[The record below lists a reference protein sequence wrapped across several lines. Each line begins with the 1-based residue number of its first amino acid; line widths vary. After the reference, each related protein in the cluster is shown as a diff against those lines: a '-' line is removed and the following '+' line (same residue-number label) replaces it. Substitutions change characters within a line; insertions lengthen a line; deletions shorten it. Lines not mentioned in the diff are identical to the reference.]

1 MSLLN
6 CTEAHAQ
13 RAKKHREGVLT
24 ADSIRTK
31 NQTDSLALADTTDL
45 QRQLKLETLEA
56 PVDTALLARQN
67 DSIQNS
73 MPAPQ
78 EKKRWIP
85 NSNRT
90 VWLGLIIP
98 GAGQIYNRK
107 YWKLPIIYGGFVG
120 CAYAL
125 RWNNMMYR
133 DYSQAYLDIMDDDP
147 TTESYNQFLH
157 LGNTITDSNL
167 AQYQEIFRK
176 RKDRYRRWRDMSVFA
191 LIAVY
196 ALSVIDAY
204 VDASLSEFDI
214 SPDLSF
220 HVTPAIINNSTN
232 TNAYAL
238 RSSGIG
244 VQCSLTF

>member
-1 MSLLN
+1 MHVS
-6 CTEAHAQ
+6 TELHGSPCPTGQETPGRSAHC
-13 RAKKHREGVLT
+13 RFYP
-24 ADSIRTK
+24 DK

-73 MPAPQ
+73 IPAPQ

-107 YWKLPIIYGGFVG
+107 YWKLPLIYGGFVG

-125 RWNNMMYR
+125 TWNGQMYK
-133 DYSQAYLDIMDDDP
+133 DYSQAYQDIM
-147 TTESYNQFLH
+147 
-157 LGNTITDSNL
+157 SNNPNNKATKISCLL
-167 AQYQEIFRK
+167 AQ
-176 RKDRYRRWRDMSVFA
+176 
-191 LIAVY
+191 
-196 ALSVIDAY
+196 
-204 VDASLSEFDI
+204 
-214 SPDLSF
+214 
-220 HVTPAIINNSTN
+220 T
-232 TNAYAL
+232 
-238 RSSGIG
+238 
-244 VQCSLTF
+244 

>member
-73 MPAPQ
+73 IPAPQ
-78 EKKRWIP
+78 EQKRWIP

-107 YWKLPIIYGGFVG
+107 YWKLPLIYGGFVG

-125 RWNNMMYR
+125 TWNGQMYK
-133 DYSQAYLDIMDDDP
+133 DYSQAYQDIMSNNPNNKSYEDFLP
-147 TTESYNQFLH
+147 TGTKINDRMECW
-157 LGNTITDSNL
+157 
-167 AQYQEIFRK
+167 QEI
-176 RKDRYRRWRDMSVFA
+176 
-191 LIAVY
+191 
-196 ALSVIDAY
+196 
-204 VDASLSEFDI
+204 
-214 SPDLSF
+214 
-220 HVTPAIINNSTN
+220 
-232 TNAYAL
+232 
-238 RSSGIG
+238 
-244 VQCSLTF
+244 